1 MIWPC
6 HKRASVVLLRNL
18 KRSFVA
24 LGGAAAFLLA
34 FPASPYA
41 QDCGSAV
48 RGSYNHETR
57 VFSAGTSA
65 TDVDYSVDCTEGDE
79 DSEITL
85 PASLS
90 LPNVTPDSY
99 VVINVA
105 GSGSVRNYQPGVWKY
120 VVKTSDSFQTDN
132 TLGHGLY
139 FRNSGENGD
148 VRVELRGAVTTRGLG
163 ATGMRVRVDG
173 SGKATAVNMG
183 TIATHGDTH
192 TTSAAGT
199 FILSAHGVFAWSGQG
214 DAEAVNR
221 GEIATGGDGARGI
234 FANSNSGSAV
244 ATNRGTISVSGSP
257 HVSGSEYRSPH
268 GIFAWGRTAQATN
281 FGTVETRGDRVRGV
295 YARGRTATAANHGT
309 IITRGNRSGVEGNF
323 LSPMGVAAQSVG
335 DATVVNSEGAT
346 VDTYGTNADALFAW
360 SGTGNVNA
368 VNAGTLRTHN
378 TVSDPADR
386 FALAAE
392 GIYARSDS
400 GSVTVVNEATGSV
413 QTAGPRTWGIYAR
426 TSGDG
431 ADASATVAVTN
442 RGSVATRGWNADG
455 VVAWASHGGSEANPN
470 AVRMTNA
477 RNGIVRTQGDMAS
490 GIIASLD
497 VRDRGTSF
505 GSVRAENAGSI
516 STSGGPGDGTD
527 PTQTASG
534 VVAAF
539 FSTSNDVIAD
549 AGDATAVNSG
559 TVTVTGAGAA
569 GLVARTYGDGAATA
583 VNMGKIATH
592 GDTHTH
598 TTSAAGTFILPAYG
612 VYAQGGQGDAEV
624 VNRGEIATGGDGAR
638 GVFATSSGSAV
649 ATNYGTISTSGSPHV
664 SGAFFWSP
672 HGIFARGGAAQATN
686 FGTVETRGDGGRGAY
701 ARGSAGNTA
710 TAANHGTIVTRG
722 NHRVT
727 EGDSA
732 SSAGVAARSGGGDA
746 TVVNSEGATVDTYGT
761 NGDAMYARSDTGAVN
776 AVNAGALRTH
786 NTEYDPANGF
796 AQIAQGIYARSERGS
811 VMVVN
816 EATGSVQTA
825 GPRAFGIYA
834 TTASDGADASATVEI
849 VNRGSVATEGW
860 NADGVAAGAFH
871 GGSEANPNVFRV
883 TNHGTVETRGDLA
896 SGIAAA
902 VDVRGRGT
910 SFGSVRAENAG
921 SISTSGGRGDGTERT
936 HGVVAAFHSS
946 SNDVIA
952 DAGDATAVNSG
963 TVTVT
968 GAGAVGL
975 FARTYGDGAATV
987 EMNGGA
993 VTSSS
998 ADDPATTGVDEAGI
1012 GIWAATGA
1020 AGRASVTVGNAA
1032 VVRAPVAAWLEG
1044 GSTRLDLSSG
1054 WLVGDV
1060 RFGSGNDTLNITQ
1073 SGVITGDVA
1082 FGDGED
1088 ELVFDIAAG
1097 IGSIAGSVTGLESMI
1112 KRGPGIARVRDAA
1125 FSASRLAVEDGKL
1138 SVRGHLDLG
1147 GAGTVT
1153 VENQGRL
1160 QVEVGDL
1167 GNDPE
1172 DHGRIT
1178 AGGGVTFAEG
1188 TKRTI
1193 LVAHAPEGSNAAQR
1207 DRTSQTVQA
1216 VGIKILSDGTAAR
1229 DAQGQSIQT
1238 LTLTTERTSETGEL
1252 VVNPVGTISGDGVAR
1267 LDPGAEL
1274 PIAQAAPSPDA
1285 KPEADAPEV
1294 AGPAAKRK
1302 SDRDRRFLIGGG
1314 GLFALLMFA
1323 LDPFAPVEAATDGAS
1338 LSPVVAMQPA
1348 HEDGR
1353 DGIGYW
1359 ARAFSADTRVAG
1371 GTMRGVTLGIASR
1384 LGDGLHLGVS
1394 ATPALAASADGSGD
1408 ALDGARFGVQ
1418 GRWESDILNVGASL
1432 SHGTYDARSKSANL
1446 EGLDNPEGAY
1456 GLRHDHA
1463 QMYLGTR
1470 VAAAGIDIDP
1480 SLSLFGGVLEQ
1491 TAHTARSAALRAE
1504 VPALTRRYSG
1514 WKARLDLG
1522 PQDWLQAGL
1531 VRWRPRLGLATAR
1544 VSTDAP
1550 DGIRVR
1556 QSDTAGALSF
1566 TTPAQAEAL
1575 PRTMHALTLSASAQ
1589 GETWKLD
1596 GGYVAAMA
1604 ADDKPVHAV
1613 AARLRIGF

>member
-1 MIWPC
+1 M
-6 HKRASVVLLRNL
+6 
-18 KRSFVA
+18 
-24 LGGAAAFLLA
+24 
-34 FPASPYA
+34 
-41 QDCGSAV
+41 
-48 RGSYNHETR
+48 
-57 VFSAGTSA
+57 
-65 TDVDYSVDCTEGDE
+65 
-79 DSEITL
+79 
-85 PASLS
+85 
-90 LPNVTPDSY
+90 
-99 VVINVA
+99 
-105 GSGSVRNYQPGVWKY
+105 
-120 VVKTSDSFQTDN
+120 
-132 TLGHGLY
+132 
-139 FRNSGENGD
+139 
-148 VRVELRGAVTTRGLG
+148 
-163 ATGMRVRVDG
+163 
-173 SGKATAVNMG
+173 
-183 TIATHGDTH
+183 
-192 TTSAAGT
+192 
-199 FILSAHGVFAWSGQG
+199 
-214 DAEAVNR
+214 
-221 GEIATGGDGARGI
+221 
-234 FANSNSGSAV
+234 

-281 FGTVETRGDRVRGV
+281 FGTVETRGDRGRGV
-295 YARGRTATAANHGT
+295 YARGITATAANHGT

-323 LSPMGVAAQSVG
+323 LSPMGVAASSGG

-346 VDTYGTNADALFAW
+346 VDTYGTNADALFAN
-360 SGTGNVNA
+360 SNTGNVNA
-368 VNAGTLRTHN
+368 MNAGTLRTHN
-378 TVSDPADR
+378 TVSDPANSL
-386 FALAAE
+386 ALAAE
-392 GIYARSDS
+392 GIYARSES

-413 QTAGPRTWGIYAR
+413 QTAGPRTWGIHAR

-431 ADASATVAVTN
+431 ADASATVTVTN
-442 RGSVATRGWNADG
+442 RGSVETRGRNADG
-455 VVAWASHGGSEANPN
+455 IVAAAYHGGSEANPN
-470 AVRMTNA
+470 AVRTTNA

-490 GIIASLD
+490 GIIAALD

-539 FSTSNDVIAD
+539 FSTSNDDIAD

-569 GLVARTYGDGAATA
+569 GLVARTYGDGAAT
-583 VNMGKIATH
+583 
-592 GDTHTH
+592 
-598 TTSAAGTFILPAYG
+598 
-612 VYAQGGQGDAEV
+612 
-624 VNRGEIATGGDGAR
+624 
-638 GVFATSSGSAV
+638 
-649 ATNYGTISTSGSPHV
+649 
-664 SGAFFWSP
+664 
-672 HGIFARGGAAQATN
+672 
-686 FGTVETRGDGGRGAY
+686 
-701 ARGSAGNTA
+701 
-710 TAANHGTIVTRG
+710 
-722 NHRVT
+722 
-727 EGDSA
+727 
-732 SSAGVAARSGGGDA
+732 
-746 TVVNSEGATVDTYGT
+746 VVNSEGATVDTYGT
-761 NGDAMYARSDTGAVN
+761 NADALFASSNTGNVN
-776 AVNAGALRTH
+776 AMNAGTLRTH
-786 NTEYDPANGF
+786 NTVSDPANSL
-796 AQIAQGIYARSERGS
+796 ALAAEGIYARSESGS
-811 VMVVN
+811 VTVVN

-825 GPRAFGIYA
+825 GPRTWGIHA
-834 TTASDGADASATVEI
+834 RTSGDGADASATVT
-849 VNRGSVATEGW
+849 VTNRGSVETRGR
-860 NADGVAAGAFH
+860 NADGIVAAAYH
-871 GGSEANPNVFRV
+871 GGSEANPNAVRT
-883 TNHGTVETRGDLA
+883 TNARNGIVRTQGDMA
-896 SGIAAA
+896 SGIIAAL
-902 VDVRGRGT
+902 DVRDRGT

-921 SISTSGGRGDGTERT
+921 SISTSGGPGDGTDPT
-936 HGVVAAFHSS
+936 QTASGVVAAFFST
-946 SNDVIA
+946 SNDDIA

-968 GAGAVGL
+968 GAGAAGL
-975 FARTYGDGAATV
+975 VARTYGDGAATV
-987 EMNGGA
+987 EMNGGV
-993 VTSSS
+993 VTASF

-1060 RFGSGNDTLNITQ
+1060 RFGSGKDTLNITQ

-1125 FSASRLAVEDGKL
+1125 FSASRLAVEDGML

-1188 TKRTI
+1188 AERTI
-1193 LVAHAPEGSNAAQR
+1193 RVAHAPEASSAAQIDAALQTAEDGVR
-1207 DRTSQTVQA
+1207 FFSPGTRTVDT
-1216 VGIKILSDGTAAR
+1216 
-1229 DAQGQSIQT
+1229 QGQPT
-1238 LTLTTERTSETGEL
+1238 ALTLTTETSGT
-1252 VVNPVGTISGDGVAR
+1252 VNTVGTISGDGVAR

-1294 AGPAAKRK
+1294 AGPTAKRK
-1302 SDRDRRFLIGGG
+1302 NDRDRRFLIGGG

-1353 DGIGYW
+1353 GGIGYW

-1470 VAAAGIDIDP
+1470 AAAAGIDIDP

-1522 PQDWLQAGL
+1522 PQDWLQAGP

>member
-34 FPASPYA
+34 FPATPFA

-48 RGSYNHETR
+48 RGSYNHDTG

-139 FRNSGENGD
+139 FRNSGESGD
-148 VRVELRGAVTTRGLG
+148 VRVELRGAVTTRGVG
-163 ATGMRVRVDG
+163 AMGMRVRVDG

-183 TIATHGDTH
+183 TIATHGNTH

-199 FILSAHGVFAWSGQG
+199 FILPAYGVYAQSVG

-221 GEIATGGDGARGI
+221 GEIATSGDGARGI
-234 FANSNSGSAV
+234 YAQSNSGSAV
-244 ATNRGTISVSGSP
+244 ATNRGRISISSSP
-257 HVSGSEYRSPH
+257 HVSGATIRSPY
-268 GIFAWGRTAQATN
+268 GIFAWSGGGAAQATN
-281 FGTVETRGDRVRGV
+281 FGTVETRGDRGRGV
-295 YARGRTATAANHGT
+295 YAHGRTATATNHGT
-309 IITRGNRSGVEGNF
+309 IVTRGNRLGVQGSF
-323 LSPMGVAAQSVG
+323 LSATGVAATSDGG
-335 DATVVNSEGAT
+335 DATAVNSEGAT
-346 VDTYGTNADALFAW
+346 VDTYGTDANALYAR
-360 SGTGNVNA
+360 SGTGNANA
-368 VNAGTLRTHN
+368 VNAGALRTHN
-378 TVSDPADR
+378 TEYDPANSL
-386 FALAAE
+386 ALAAE

-413 QTAGPRTWGIYAR
+413 QTAGPRTWGIQAR

-431 ADASATVAVTN
+431 ADASATVTVTN
-442 RGSVATRGWNADG
+442 RGLVATRGWNADG
-455 VVAWASHGGSEANPN
+455 SLAWASHGGSEANPN
-470 AVRMTNA
+470 AVRTTNA

-497 VRDRGTSF
+497 VRDRETSF

-539 FSTSNDVIAD
+539 FSTSNDDIAD

-569 GLVARTYGDGAATA
+569 GLVARTYGDGAAT
-583 VNMGKIATH
+583 
-592 GDTHTH
+592 
-598 TTSAAGTFILPAYG
+598 
-612 VYAQGGQGDAEV
+612 
-624 VNRGEIATGGDGAR
+624 
-638 GVFATSSGSAV
+638 
-649 ATNYGTISTSGSPHV
+649 
-664 SGAFFWSP
+664 
-672 HGIFARGGAAQATN
+672 
-686 FGTVETRGDGGRGAY
+686 
-701 ARGSAGNTA
+701 
-710 TAANHGTIVTRG
+710 
-722 NHRVT
+722 
-727 EGDSA
+727 
-732 SSAGVAARSGGGDA
+732 
-746 TVVNSEGATVDTYGT
+746 
-761 NGDAMYARSDTGAVN
+761 
-776 AVNAGALRTH
+776 
-786 NTEYDPANGF
+786 
-796 AQIAQGIYARSERGS
+796 
-811 VMVVN
+811 
-816 EATGSVQTA
+816 
-825 GPRAFGIYA
+825 
-834 TTASDGADASATVEI
+834 
-849 VNRGSVATEGW
+849 
-860 NADGVAAGAFH
+860 
-871 GGSEANPNVFRV
+871 
-883 TNHGTVETRGDLA
+883 
-896 SGIAAA
+896 
-902 VDVRGRGT
+902 
-910 SFGSVRAENAG
+910 
-921 SISTSGGRGDGTERT
+921 
-936 HGVVAAFHSS
+936 
-946 SNDVIA
+946 
-952 DAGDATAVNSG
+952 
-963 TVTVT
+963 
-968 GAGAVGL
+968 
-975 FARTYGDGAATV
+975 V
-987 EMNGGA
+987 EMNGGV
-993 VTSSS
+993 VTASF

-1125 FSASRLAVEDGKL
+1125 FSASRLAVKDGKL